1 LEAWEPAVLSADWS
15 ALLCA
20 NAGAEPP
27 IANRTKLTPSAMNLV
42 FIYLLLSIPGLH
54 L

>member
-1 LEAWEPAVLSADWS
+1 V
-15 ALLCA
+15 LCA

-27 IANRTKLTPSAMNLV
+27 MASNTRLTPSAMSRDL
-42 FIYLLLSIPGLH
+42 IHPLLSIPGLH